1 MQRAVE
7 LQVGGQ
13 RYRVVSSASPEELER
28 LARVVDDKLVSLV
41 APGRPMTPQAILL
54 AALALAHDL
63 EEERQRSASLAEDAR
78 SAVERLLG
86 RLDETIASVDATV
99 GRPSAVRSDAGRSDG
114 ARAQRRGEDP
124 SEP

>member
-28 LARVVDDKLVSLV
+28 LARVVDDKLVSLL

-63 EEERQRSASLAEDAR
+63 EEERSRSAALAEDAR
-78 SAVERLLG
+78 SAVEHLLV
-86 RLDETIASVDATV
+86 RIDDTIASVDATV
-99 GRPSAVRSDAGRSDG
+99 SRARPEPVRG
-114 ARAQRRGEDP
+114 QRHGDDP
-124 SEP
+124 TDL

>member
-1 MQRAVE
+1 
-7 LQVGGQ
+7 
-13 RYRVVSSASPEELER
+13 
-28 LARVVDDKLVSLV
+28 
-41 APGRPMTPQAILL
+41 MTPQAILL

-78 SAVERLLG
+78 SAVARLLG

-99 GRPSAVRSDAGRSDG
+99 GAPLQAQVGAGAHRSDG
-114 ARAQRRGEDP
+114 TRTQRRGAEDP

>member
-78 SAVERLLG
+78 SAVARLLG

-99 GRPSAVRSDAGRSDG
+99 GRPG
-114 ARAQRRGEDP
+114 AAPPGVRAQQRGTEDP